1 MDRVAI
7 YGRVSTTEQTTDNQI
22 NFLQEIVNRNG
33 WDLVKTYVDEGIS
46 GTMGRDCLSSG
57 FL

>member
-7 YGRVSTTEQTTDNQI
+7 YGRVSTTEQTSDNQI

-33 WDLVKTYVDEGIS
+33 WELVQTYVD
-46 GTMGRDCLSSG
+46 
-57 FL
+57 